1 MAVKNVGLA
10 RATLDMAD
18 GYIAG
23 LSQADAVQARATIYH
38 AERFI
43 RHLQSEAYY
52 ARLDGRSA
60 RAITLNRLADKVARA
75 RNDLRVSE
83 TA

>member
-1 MAVKNVGLA
+1 MARKNVKLA
-10 RATLDMAD
+10 RAIIDEANRL
-18 GYIAG
+18 IASMDAG
-23 LSQADAVQARATIYH
+23 NTADANTTDDFV
-38 AERFI
+38 

-75 RNDLRVSE
+75 RNDLRIR
-83 TA
+83 A